1 MMLQTVLSAPRM
13 VPLMVWLV
21 GALAASRTTLA
32 DSTAPQPDAIYWD
45 GKIVTVDDRFR
56 VVEALA
62 IRGERVVAVGATEE
76 IRALAGDGTRLVD
89 LEGKMVLP
97 GLIDSHVHPGGAS
110 LYEFD
115 HVVPEMESIADVLEY
130 IQNRTKA
137 LKKGEW
143 IYVSQVFITR
153 LKEQRF
159 PSREEL
165 DRVAPHHPVIFRTG
179 PDCALNSLALKLSG
193 IDRDTTITDGKPG
206 RIEKDPVTGEPT
218 GILRSCQRLV
228 RYEAPKSLRQ
238 PSLEDRVTRLRM
250 LLRDYNAVGLTS
262 IADRSAND
270 GVIRLYEILRDR
282 DELTCRVFLSYHVN
296 AQQPLGEIRRRIARA
311 AEHPLHAYDNRLW
324 LRGIKVFL
332 DGGMLTGSA
341 YMRKPWGVSDIYS
354 IRDPDYRGVLFIQP
368 EKLYQIAKWSL
379 ERDLQI
385 TAHSVGDGAVHALI
399 DAYEA
404 VDRES
409 SIRGKRPCITHGN
422 FMSAEAIEKMKRLGI
437 VADLQPA
444 WLYLDGATLRKQFG
458 EERLRYFQP
467 YRSLFEAGVIVGG
480 GSDHMQ
486 KIGGMRSVNPYNP
499 FWGMWITLKRQ
510 PRWTDQPLH
519 PEERIRR
526 RQALELY
533 TIHNAYLTFEEKE
546 KGTLEPGK
554 LADFIVID
562 RDFLQC
568 PLDDIPKIR
577 VLETVVGGKTVY
589 RWQKGRTP

>member
-1 MMLQTVLSAPRM
+1 MMLQTLLSAPRL

-32 DSTAPQPDAIYWD
+32 DSTASQPDAIYYN

-76 IRALAGDGTRLVD
+76 IRTLAGDGTRLVD

-130 IQNRTKA
+130 IRNRTKA
-137 LKKGEW
+137 LQKGEW

-159 PSREEL
+159 PTREEL

-296 AQQPLGEIRRRIARA
+296 AQQPLGEIHRRIARA

-379 ERDLQI
+379 ERNLQI

-409 SIRGKRPCITHGN
+409 SIRGKRPCITHAN
-422 FMSAEAIEKMKRLGI
+422 FMSSEAIEKMKRLGI

-458 EERLRYFQP
+458 DERLRYFQP
-467 YRSLFEAGVIVGG
+467 YRSLFEAGVVVGG

-499 FWGMWITLKRQ
+499 FWGMWITLKRR

-519 PEERIRR
+519 PEERISR

-568 PLDDIPKIR
+568 PVDDIPKIR

-589 RWQKGRTP
+589 RRQKGRTP

>member
-32 DSTAPQPDAIYWD
+32 DSTAPQPDAIYYN

-62 IRGERVVAVGATEE
+62 IRGERLVAVGATEE
-76 IRALAGDGTRLVD
+76 IRVLAGDGTRLVD

-115 HVVPEMESIADVLEY
+115 HVVPEMESIADVLDY
-130 IQNRTKA
+130 IRNRTKA
-137 LKKGEW
+137 LQKGEW
-143 IYVSQVFITR
+143 IYVSQVFIAR
-153 LKEQRF
+153 LQEQRF
-159 PSREEL
+159 PTREEL

-409 SIRGKRPCITHGN
+409 SIRGKRPCITHAN

-499 FWGMWITLKRQ
+499 FWGMWITLKRR

-519 PEERIRR
+519 PEERISR